1 MHCCVALRCVGLAT
15 HATHAARARSRCTG
29 DDKKVNVWRVG
40 SPSSAWSLAGNS
52 AAVECVCF
60 DEEETTVASG
70 SRGGAVK
77 VCVARTP
84 EELYFSL
91 PLHGRLSLKGS
102 A

>member
-1 MHCCVALRCVGLAT
+1 VLVF
-15 HATHAARARSRCTG
+15 TG

-40 SPSSAWSLAGNS
+40 SPSSVWSLAGNS

-77 VCVARTP
+77 VWAYALCFHSFLTNISCLR
-84 EELYFSL
+84 
-91 PLHGRLSLKGS
+91 
-102 A
+102 